1 MQYNVAQLLKESI
14 GASRI
19 HDVDDDVSSLEGAT
33 KWAKG
38 QVRLLR
44 TDKGIWVSAD
54 LVCDIPSTCSRCLSN
69 FDFALHITI
78 EEEYLPTIDV
88 NTGERIVYGNSEE
101 DPFFIDSQHIL
112 DLREALRQYEVASM
126 PIKPLCREDCAG
138 LCPMCGTDLNEGR
151 CECTS
156 EILDPRWETLL
167 KLKVGGSR

>member
-14 GASRI
+14 GASRTYE
-19 HDVDDDVSSLEGAT
+19 VDDDTSLPGGAT
-33 KWAKG
+33 KRAKG
-38 QVRLLR
+38 RLCLLR
-44 TDKGIWVSAD
+44 TDKGVWVSAD
-54 LVCDIPSTCSRCLSN
+54 LVCDVPSTCSRCLSN
-69 FDFALHITI
+69 FDFALHVSI

-88 NTGERIVYGNSEE
+88 NTGERITYSNVEE

-138 LCPMCGTDLNEGR
+138 LCPTCGTNLNEGH
-151 CECTS
+151 CDCKS